1 MTSRALSV
9 LEADKTD
16 LYYSDAKNANVQN
29 IFCLPNTRF
38 TQEFS
43 NKAAGTSVLTISP
56 GNGIQCPVVVLG
68 YTAQDI
74 SGCQIGGVGKFALAR
89 GWGYDAIDTVSWRV
103 GGSSQYFMTGAQL
116 LQRNLRQVR
125 TKDQA
130 NSILSLGGNQ
140 VANGSDY
147 TQPQLA
153 YIPLSCLHT
162 TGGGDGID
170 LPIPSDILSSQIQ
183 YTVQLKP
190 SASFWVNNTQ
200 VALTSQAV
208 PAAFTTAFFV
218 VPQLEMNDKAQS
230 LANKADFAE
239 GRVSYSMKQSFD
251 QQEVVIN
258 SLQATLT
265 PQPITLTGLRSGMVT
280 SVEMWLVDKR
290 STNLNKN
297 LWVKPASVQM
307 LYMGRIFADFRAGS
321 SAIFNLIF
329 GTKPSAVDQ
338 SRLALGAA
346 GTSLTASDVLSEYVS
361 LPLSQSC
368 GRDHS
373 DDVMAAGLEV
383 TNGIL
388 NIQLGLPDA
397 TATGGAGSDS
407 IYEAHF
413 VYNYGQVALNFSR
426 GTSEYIF

>member
-1 MTSRALSV
+1 
-9 LEADKTD
+9 
-16 LYYSDAKNANVQN
+16 
-29 IFCLPNTRF
+29 
-38 TQEFS
+38 
-43 NKAAGTSVLTISP
+43 
-56 GNGIQCPVVVLG
+56 
-68 YTAQDI
+68 
-74 SGCQIGGVGKFALAR
+74 
-89 GWGYDAIDTVSWRV
+89 
-103 GGSSQYFMTGAQL
+103 MTGDQL

-130 NSILSLGGNQ
+130 NSILSLGGSE
-140 VANGSDY
+140 VKAGSDY
-147 TQPQLA
+147 TQEQFA

-190 SASFWVNNTQ
+190 SAAFWLDNTQ
-200 VALTSQAV
+200 IAPAPGQAL
-208 PAAFTTAFFV
+208 PAGFTTAYYV

-230 LANKADFAE
+230 LANKAEFAE

-251 QQEVVIN
+251 QQEVVISN
-258 SLQATLT
+258 LTATVAT
-265 PQPITLTGLRSGMVT
+265 QPITLTGLRSGMLT
-280 SVEMWLVDKR
+280 SVECWLVDKR

-297 LWVKPASVQM
+297 LWVKPSLVRL
-307 LYMGRIFADFRAGS
+307 LYMGRIFADYRNGS

-338 SRLALGAA
+338 SRLALGAP
-346 GTSLTASDVLSEYVS
+346 GQPLTSSNALSEWVS

-373 DDVMAAGLEV
+373 DDVMSAGLEV

-388 NIQLGLPDA
+388 NLEIQLPDA
-397 TATGGAGSDS
+397 TAVAGTES
-407 IYEAHF
+407 IYEMHF

-426 GTSEYIF
+426 GKLCAAVAA